1 MTQRVLLTGI
11 SGFVGQ
17 HCGAELL
24 RQGYEVVGTVRS
36 TAKADVVK
44 AGIATCAPIENLS
57 FVELDLLADAGWD
70 EAMQGIDHVL
80 HVASPYFVTEPKD
93 ENEYIEP
100 AVEGTKRVIAAAQ
113 NAGVKR
119 MVLTSSTVAVS
130 QGRQDGRY
138 GSESWSDLDG
148 GISTYAKSKTLAER
162 AAWAAVEGGD
172 MELVA
177 INPGGIFGPTLS
189 GRADGQSMM
198 MVSDMINGKMP
209 MLPDMR
215 LGMVD
220 VRDVA
225 RLHVAAI
232 TAEGAPGHRF
242 IAATA
247 DPVDV
252 VDLAKALKDA
262 GFSKVSTRRAPTSLL
277 KFVALFDK
285 DVRGMLPMLGK
296 TIGFDTRSTTEVLGW
311 EPTPVDQSVID
322 TATSLTAA

>member
-44 AGIATCAPIENLS
+44 AGIAKGAPIDNLS

-113 NAGVKR
+113 KAGVKR
-119 MVLTSSTVAVS
+119 MVLTSSVVAVS
-130 QGRQDGRY
+130 QGRPDGRY
-138 GSESWSDLDG
+138 DAESWSDLDG

-172 MELVA
+172 MELVV

-209 MLPDMR
+209 MLPDMK

-232 TAEGAPGHRF
+232 TAEDAPGHRF

-252 VDLAKALKDA
+252 VDLAKALKGA
-262 GFSKVSTRRAPTSLL
+262 GFNKVSTRRAPTPLL
-277 KFVALFDK
+277 KVVALFNK
-285 DVRGMLPMLGK
+285 DIRGMLPMLGK
-296 TIGFDTRSTTEVLGW
+296 TVRFDTRSTTDVLGW

-322 TATSLTAA
+322 TATSLAAA